1 MEVFLPNEREE
12 SCLVATL
19 MFVVLDL
26 CCGKSLEAVL
36 PGKDCVTVKIYGE
49 NRFISTFLRK
59 KFVRWGHLFRY
70 YVSYYVA
77 KKSRKVHR
85 PRGLDSECAA

>member
-26 CCGKSLEAVL
+26 CCGNSLEAVL

-49 NRFISTFLRK
+49 NRFISFQL
-59 KFVRWGHLFRY
+59 
-70 YVSYYVA
+70 S
-77 KKSRKVHR
+77 
-85 PRGLDSECAA
+85 